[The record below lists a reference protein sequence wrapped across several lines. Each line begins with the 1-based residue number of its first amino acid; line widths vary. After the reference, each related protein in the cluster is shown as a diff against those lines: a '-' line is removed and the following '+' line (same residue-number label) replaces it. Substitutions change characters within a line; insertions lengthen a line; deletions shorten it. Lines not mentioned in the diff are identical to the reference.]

1 MPIAVTFV
9 LLLFWLVLA
18 YREYQRGDLLLAGVF
33 LAVGV
38 ILTVYRYRAAIK
50 RAEQADL
57 TGRSQD
63 P

>member
-1 MPIAVTFV
+1 MPIALTLV
-9 LLLFWLVLA
+9 LLLFWLALA
-18 YREYQRGDLLLAGVF
+18 YRQYQRGDLLLAVIF

-38 ILTVYRYRAAIK
+38 ALTVYRYRAAIK